1 MYDKLGYIGFVM
13 VKLYITYILQ
23 LLYKCKRERTSGTL
37 PTHKMW
43 IKVNKISKIHELSVY
58 TITDGITYL
67 ILLN

>member
-37 PTHKMW
+37 PTHKM
-43 IKVNKISKIHELSVY
+43 
-58 TITDGITYL
+58 
-67 ILLN
+67 